1 MSGIGR
7 WILLCGHAELKNLLW
22 ELYRLPGRQSQ
33 RMERKCQELYEGWG
47 IQLPDVNCN
56 YLSCAVGVVYG
67 TSQKLAIRK
76 EILQAVSEQ
85 YDVSVSAVD
94 SGIRRM
100 IDQLEAKPRPSGCA
114 SRTKADLRTRN
125 LPLVN

>member
-1 MSGIGR
+1 
-7 WILLCGHAELKNLLW
+7 
-22 ELYRLPGRQSQ
+22 
-33 RMERKCQELYEGWG
+33 MERKCQELYEGWG

-76 EILQAVSEQ
+76 EILQVVSEQ

-100 IDQLEAKPRPSGCA
+100 IDRWKQSPRPSGCA